1 MRTSL
6 LRFSLLFPV
15 IALAGCGGSSS
26 TVPGT
31 GGHGIVGSVSTVAG
45 ASQFGTTDGVGGAAR
60 FHNPV
65 KCAVAANGNV
75 FVSDFDNSAVRMVTP
90 AGAVSTVTF
99 GQNFQLPFGM
109 TIASDGTLYVQTDN
123 DDFGAHSASTGTVW
137 KIDQATG
144 TPTFVARDSGRPR
157 GLLALRDGRLALSD
171 LANYTVSLMDAS
183 TGAVTPLAGT
193 AGTPGFNNAA

>member
-45 ASQFGTTDGVGGAAR
+45 AAQFGTTDGVGGAAR

-109 TIASDGTLYVQTDN
+109 TIASG
-123 DDFGAHSASTGTVW
+123 GARGGRAG
-137 KIDQATG
+137 G
-144 TPTFVARDSGRPR
+144 GGGGAR
-157 GLLALRDGRLALSD
+157 AA
-171 LANYTVSLMDAS
+171 AA
-183 TGAVTPLAGT
+183 GAG
-193 AGTPGFNNAA
+193 GGI